1 MTGLDAAL
9 FASMFTTLFVI
20 ADPFGALP
28 IFLALTSRMTP
39 RERRTA
45 AWQAAATSLAVLTI
59 FGLFGQYILG
69 FLHISVEAMQLSGGL
84 LLLLVALQLLTGRH
98 EAEPGGSGSVNVA
111 LVPLGV
117 PLLAGPGSIVAVML
131 SAQDAV
137 RVGAL
142 GIAAVVIAVLLVH
155 LVEFVTL
162 RFANPIHRVL
172 GEGGTVFFTKIAG
185 MLLAAIA
192 VQLMINAVLAII
204 VAP

>member
-1 MTGLDAAL
+1 MIGLEVPL
-9 FASMFTTLFVI
+9 FVSTFMTLFVI
-20 ADPFGALP
+20 ADPFGNLP
-28 IFLALTSRMTP
+28 VFLALTSRMTP
-39 RERRTA
+39 KERRTA

-84 LLLLVALQLLTGRH
+84 LLLLVALQLLTGH
-98 EAEPGGSGSVNVA
+98 EEDPGGPGSVNVA

-137 RVGAL
+137 RSGSH
-142 GIAAVVIAVLLVH
+142 GITSVVLAVLLVH
-155 LVEFVTL
+155 IIEYITT
-162 RFANPIHRVL
+162 RFANPIHRLL
-172 GEGGTVFFTKIAG
+172 GEGGTIFLTKIAG

-192 VQLMINAVLAII
+192 TQLMINAVLAII
-204 VAP
+204 EGA